1 MKSYVSL
8 ERKSTDKDY
17 LIDKALDKF
26 NKQNV
31 DKNGNYVK
39 YSDLENNFDGVTQM
53 YEGLQQLEDGLI
65 DYIEIIQTVKSI
77 VKNKLRN
84 GNFGVD
90 KEVKDKLFYEV
101 QDLQTYANQ
110 WLLIILLML
119 LVVSTNLLEILTKK
133 IFINYKRG

>member
-1 MKSYVSL
+1 MA
-8 ERKSTDKDY
+8 
-17 LIDKALDKF
+17 LIDRTFEKF

-39 YSDLENNFDGVTQM
+39 YSELEQHFDGNTQM

-65 DYIEIIQTVKSI
+65 DYIEIIQTVKDI

-90 KEVKDKLFYEV
+90 KEVKDKLFN
-101 QDLQTYANQ
+101 D
-110 WLLIILLML
+110 
-119 LVVSTNLLEILTKK
+119 SRPTNI
-133 IFINYKRG
+133 

>member
-8 ERKSTDKDY
+8 ERAKSTDKDY

-31 DKNGNYVK
+31 DKNGNYIK

-65 DYIEIIQTVKSI
+65 DYIEIIQNVKSM

-110 WLLIILLML
+110 WLPDYSADVIGGFNK
-119 LVVSTNLLEILTKK
+119 LVGDTDEENFHQL
-133 IFINYKRG
+133 

>member
-1 MKSYVSL
+1 MKNYVSL
-8 ERKSTDKDY
+8 ERAKSYDKDS
-17 LIDKALDKF
+17 LIDTAFKKF

-39 YSDLENNFDGVTQM
+39 YSDLEQNFDGNTQM

-65 DYIEIIQTVKSI
+65 DYIEIIQTIKGI

-90 KEVKDKLFYEV
+90 KEVKDKLFSEV

-110 WLLIILLML
+110 WLPDYSGDIISGFNK
-119 LVVSTNLLEILTKK
+119 LVGDTDEEYFHQL
-133 IFINYKRG
+133 

>member
-1 MKSYVSL
+1 M
-8 ERKSTDKDY
+8 T
-17 LIDKALDKF
+17 KAFDKF

-31 DKNGNYVK
+31 DKNGNYIK
-39 YSDLENNFDGVTQM
+39 YSDLEQNFDGNTQM

-101 QDLQTYANQ
+101 QDLQTYANK
-110 WLLIILLML
+110 WLPDYSGDVISGVNK
-119 LVVSTNLLEILTKK
+119 LVGDTDEEHFHQL
-133 IFINYKRG
+133 

>member
-8 ERKSTDKDY
+8 ERAKSTDKDY
-17 LIDKALDKF
+17 LIDTAFKKF
-26 NKQNV
+26 NRQNV

-39 YSDLENNFDGVTQM
+39 YSDLEQNFDGNTQM
-53 YEGLQQLEDGLI
+53 YEGLQQLEDALI
-65 DYIEIIQTVKSI
+65 DYIEVIQTVKGI

-84 GNFGVD
+84 GNFDVD

-110 WLLIILLML
+110 WLPDYSADVIGGFNK
-119 LVVSTNLLEILTKK
+119 LVGDIDEENFHQL
-133 IFINYKRG
+133 

>member
-8 ERKSTDKDY
+8 ERAKSTDKDY
-17 LIDKALDKF
+17 LIDTAFKKF
-26 NKQNV
+26 NRQNV

-39 YSDLENNFDGVTQM
+39 YSDLEQNFDGNTQM
-53 YEGLQQLEDGLI
+53 YEGLQQLEDALI
-65 DYIEIIQTVKSI
+65 DYIEVIQTVKGI

-84 GNFGVD
+84 GNFDVD

-110 WLLIILLML
+110 WLPDYSADVIGGFNK
-119 LVVSTNLLEILTKK
+119 LVGDTDEENFHQL
-133 IFINYKRG
+133 

>member
-1 MKSYVSL
+1 MKVNVTL
-8 ERKSTDKDY
+8 ERAISTDKD
-17 LIDKALDKF
+17 IIIERAFKKF

-31 DKNGNYVK
+31 DENGNYVK
-39 YSDLENNFDGVTQM
+39 YSDLENNFDGTTQM

-110 WLLIILLML
+110 WLPDYSADVIGGFNK
-119 LVVSTNLLEILTKK
+119 LVGDTDEENFHQL
-133 IFINYKRG
+133 

>member
-1 MKSYVSL
+1 MKSNVTL
-8 ERKSTDKDY
+8 ERAKSTDKDY
-17 LIDKALDKF
+17 LIDTAFKKF
-26 NKQNV
+26 NRQNV

-39 YSDLENNFDGVTQM
+39 YSDLEQNFDGNTQM

-65 DYIEIIQTVKSI
+65 DYIEIIQTVKSM
-77 VKNKLRN
+77 VKNKLKN

-110 WLLIILLML
+110 WLPDYSADVIGGFNK
-119 LVVSTNLLEILTKK
+119 LVGDTDEENFHQL
-133 IFINYKRG
+133 